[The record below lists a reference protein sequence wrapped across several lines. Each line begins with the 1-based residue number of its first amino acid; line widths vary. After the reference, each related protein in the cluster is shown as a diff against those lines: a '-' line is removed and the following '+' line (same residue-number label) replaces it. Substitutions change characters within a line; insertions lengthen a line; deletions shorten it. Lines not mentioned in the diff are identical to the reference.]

1 MIINKK
7 MRDGSFIELEVDEAQ
22 GIFLLKHDSAKYSII
37 EKSKKKIEKEIPEL
51 KSKDIKDEILED
63 SEFNEEDC

>member
-7 MRDGSFIELEVDEAQ
+7 MRDGSFIELEVDEVQ

-37 EKSKKKIEKEIPEL
+37 EKSKKKI
-51 KSKDIKDEILED
+51 
-63 SEFNEEDC
+63 